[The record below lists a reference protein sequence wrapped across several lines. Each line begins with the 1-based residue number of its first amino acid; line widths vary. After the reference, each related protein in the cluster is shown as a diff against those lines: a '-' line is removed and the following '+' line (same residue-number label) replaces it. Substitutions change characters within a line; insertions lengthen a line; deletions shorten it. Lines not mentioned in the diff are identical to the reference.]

1 MSKENEI
8 NEQFLHPHDR
18 KFNRYVKCI
27 EEVAFTL
34 IILTMII
41 IGLLPIALR
50 YLGMMGITW
59 TESLS
64 QHMVLWIAFLG
75 AGTAIRERTSIS
87 IDAAPHLL
95 KVRKRLFLRGITE
108 IVSSILCGIL
118 IWVSISY
125 IKGKLEFESN
135 TIAFLNIRE
144 WWLNIALPCGFL
156 LLTIRLLIAA
166 IEDIYHGFTLK
177 LLPPEPEEKE

>member
-1 MSKENEI
+1 MAKENEI
-8 NEQFLHPHDR
+8 NQQFLHPHEW
-18 KFNRYVKCI
+18 KFDRYVKRF
-27 EEVAFTL
+27 EEVVFSL
-34 IILTMII
+34 IIVLMIV

-50 YLGMMGITW
+50 YLNMMGVTW

-95 KVRKRLFLRGITE
+95 KVRKRLFLRAITE
-108 IVSSILCGIL
+108 LVSAAVCGIL

-125 IKGKLEFESN
+125 IKGKLEFDAD

-144 WWLNIALPCGFL
+144 WWLNLALPFGFFL
-156 LLTIRLLIAA
+156 LTLRLLIATF
-166 IEDIYHGFTLK
+166 EDIYHAFTLK